1 MKKQKTKI
9 CKQCGA
15 ENPAKS
21 KYCQSCGSK
30 ISPSV
35 ARKIFKW
42 IFIVIA
48 ALFILFVCVVIWAFL
63 EVKKEDEQQTKTAYN
78 RAVEN
83 EIAKIQDDYKQS
95 EEYKQIYEED
105 SSKPQ
110 LSETERAEKEQ
121 LLKEKL
127 SKLKHTY
134 DEFNEVHRYYSVNT
148 PVDNEGWSCDQ
159 KTFIS
164 PIIANYGDSY
174 MLSILSNYY
183 GYGWL
188 FINDVT
194 VKIDGEFYEPYPKPM
209 KPDFERESCYGGYVS
224 EYCVN
229 SVKTLDNT
237 LTNSQYYEILKL
249 MANGN
254 DVVVRFSGSKGT
266 EDLIIDKDRQ
276 AIKEVLEAWDI
287 IEELYGK

>member
-15 ENPAKS
+15 ENPAES

-30 ISPSV
+30 ISSSV

-48 ALFILFVCVVIWAFL
+48 ALCILFVCIVIWAFL
-63 EVKKEDEQQTKTAYN
+63 EVKKEDEQQTKTTYN

-83 EIAKIQDDYKQS
+83 EISKIQDDYKQS
-95 EEYKQIYEED
+95 EEYKQTLEED

-127 SKLKHTY
+127 SKLKLIH
-134 DEFNEVHRYYSVNT
+134 DEFSNIDRYYSVNT
-148 PVDNEGWSCDQ
+148 PTDSQYWYYDQ
-159 KTFIS
+159 KTFLS
-164 PIIANYGDSY
+164 PFITKLGNDYELNVI
-174 MLSILSNYY
+174 SNYY

-188 FINDVT
+188 FIDDVT
-194 VKIDGEFYEPYPKPM
+194 VKIDGNFYEPYPEPLKP
-209 KPDFERESCYGGYVS
+209 KFEHEVCHGAYVS
-224 EYCVN
+224 EYAID
-229 SVKTLDNT
+229 SVKKLDNT
-237 LTNSQYYEILKL
+237 LTDSQYYEILKL

-254 DVVVRFSGSKGT
+254 DVVVRFSGKRGS

-276 AIKEVLEAWDI
+276 AIREVLEAWDI